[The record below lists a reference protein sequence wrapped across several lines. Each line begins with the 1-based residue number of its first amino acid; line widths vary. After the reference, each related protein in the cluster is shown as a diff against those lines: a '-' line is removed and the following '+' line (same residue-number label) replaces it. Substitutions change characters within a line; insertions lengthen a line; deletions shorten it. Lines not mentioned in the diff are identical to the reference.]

1 MFRFSYQQSSLL
13 IFPILF
19 VTLFLSSCSQST
31 IVSNQKS
38 NSSQQVTTNDALE
51 NFNRDVFEFNTSL
64 DKLIFKPIA
73 VTYKKATPEI
83 IDTGISNIFDNLDD
97 VGNAVNNL
105 LQFKP
110 GEALIDV
117 ERVLFNTSVGLG
129 GVFDVATSIGLE
141 KYDEDFGQ
149 TLAVWGVDSGSY
161 IMLPFFGP
169 STLRDA
175 TAKLTIDRLLDPAN
189 YTNDSL
195 ALFGIEYIDKRGDLL
210 VEEDAF
216 KDFANDE
223 YIAIRD
229 AWLQRREYLIKDGK
243 VDDGAQSDMIDE
255 LEDLDDE

>member
-1 MFRFSYQQSSLL
+1 M
-13 IFPILF
+13 
-19 VTLFLSSCSQST
+19 
-31 IVSNQKS
+31 
-38 NSSQQVTTNDALE
+38 
-51 NFNRDVFEFNTSL
+51 
-64 DKLIFKPIA
+64 
-73 VTYKKATPEI
+73 
-83 IDTGISNIFDNLDD
+83 
-97 VGNAVNNL
+97 NNL

-110 GEALIDV
+110 GEALIDI

-129 GVFDVATSIGLE
+129 GVFDVATSIGLD

-175 TAKLTIDRLLDPAN
+175 TAKLTIDSLLDPAN
-189 YTNDSL
+189 YSDDSL

-210 VEEDAF
+210 SEEDAF
-216 KDFANDE
+216 KDFASDE

-243 VDDGAQSDMIDE
+243 VDDNAQSDMIDE